1 MARTDMATRTS
12 NKEKAE
18 DFLDR
23 IDRIF
28 KIYKRPCGLLLFW
41 FSEFLF
47 ELQALRSEIQQDAL
61 VNAGCCKVVYKL
73 DFMNRQDGLNSFQL
87 NDKRLIYD

>member
-1 MARTDMATRTS
+1 MATRTS

-23 IDRIF
+23 INRNF

-41 FSEFLF
+41 LSEFLF
-47 ELQALRSEIQQDAL
+47 ELQALRSEIQ
-61 VNAGCCKVVYKL
+61 
-73 DFMNRQDGLNSFQL
+73 
-87 NDKRLIYD
+87 